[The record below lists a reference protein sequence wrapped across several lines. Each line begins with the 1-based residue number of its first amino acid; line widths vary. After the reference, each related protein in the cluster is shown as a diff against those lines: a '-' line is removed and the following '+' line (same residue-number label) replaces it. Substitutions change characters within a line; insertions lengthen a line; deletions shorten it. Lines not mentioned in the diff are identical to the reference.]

1 MVIRSYSVFA
11 AEQVTGYPIEV
22 PDATGD
28 NHWNQQAEDYFRRTG
43 VRRYSLGLI
52 ELTIILLVTI

>member
-1 MVIRSYSVFA
+1 MVIRPYSVFA

-43 VRRYSLGLI
+43 VK
-52 ELTIILLVTI
+52 V